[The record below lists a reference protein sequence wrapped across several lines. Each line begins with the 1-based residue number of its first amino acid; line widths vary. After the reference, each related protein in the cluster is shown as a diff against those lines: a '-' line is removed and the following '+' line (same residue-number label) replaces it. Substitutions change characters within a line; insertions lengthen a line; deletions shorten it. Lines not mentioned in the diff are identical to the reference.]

1 MAAGKM
7 LGQAAQQV
15 DAVYEKEATELARA
29 KTSEGMTAYEDWSRQ
44 QRMAAT
50 KVQGKDAEGI
60 GGRFATEAQ
69 AKAAEIRATLSP
81 RAQQAFDLQVRA
93 RMGSDQNYF
102 AAHETQQKQVYMDS
116 QSAARIGSLN
126 EEMSLAWDSPEARR
140 GHMLAIR
147 SEVAAIGQR
156 KGWDADTLAYQTQK
170 AENDALKGVILR
182 AVKEDPIKA
191 RQLFEENRGVFDS
204 QTAYTLDGATKES
217 AEKEVVARDG
227 AAAWEQAGRPVFM
240 DGGPSASYAPG
251 DYGAQAA
258 ALMPTIYGIESGG
271 RDLNP
276 DGSIVTSPKGAQGKA
291 QVMPAT
297 QADPGF
303 GVRPA
308 QDDSLAEKDR
318 VGRDY
323 FAAMLKRYDGNEV
336 LAAAA
341 YNAGP
346 GKVDEWLKANGD
358 PREVADLQQ
367 WVDKIPFGET
377 RDYVRKM
384 MARAGEQGI
393 TLQAVGGASGGGQP
407 QPPGP
412 PLSPEAQYLR
422 VVRANQQ
429 RYERGEI
436 SADMLTKLNTDA
448 KARAT
453 AEATARKA
461 QVEALQ
467 DDAYRHIATGG
478 KLDDWFKANP
488 QAYGLLGDKLKSL
501 EEYAANK
508 DEIVT
513 DFATYNELVR
523 LSDDDKRGF
532 SEINLNDYRTQLS
545 LTDLQKLAKRQSD
558 IRQGRDVPP
567 LQTARTA
574 AADLFKAY
582 GWNEK
587 AGKESSVSHR
597 IETVMERAEALVTE
611 AQAAGITLTTREI
624 KQKLAPLF
632 FEFDRGLGADLARK
646 NGSVSGWTDY
656 EIDVSKE
663 TIPDIATMTGMTPE
677 EVKRGVAVI
686 EGGNSFWPWSDNA
699 PLSAR
704 NIFVAATGA
713 PESFVDEYL
722 KVAEEKGMTPSATE
736 IGVAY
741 REREKA
747 VTATIPSVPNGA
759 EQVAKEQGVR

>member
-1 MAAGKM
+1 
-7 LGQAAQQV
+7 
-15 DAVYEKEATELARA
+15 
-29 KTSEGMTAYEDWSRQ
+29 
-44 QRMAAT
+44 
-50 KVQGKDAEGI
+50 
-60 GGRFATEAQ
+60 
-69 AKAAEIRATLSP
+69 
-81 RAQQAFDLQVRA
+81 
-93 RMGSDQNYF
+93 
-102 AAHETQQKQVYMDS
+102 
-116 QSAARIGSLN
+116 
-126 EEMSLAWDSPEARR
+126 
-140 GHMLAIR
+140 
-147 SEVAAIGQR
+147 
-156 KGWDADTLAYQTQK
+156 
-170 AENDALKGVILR
+170 
-182 AVKEDPIKA
+182 
-191 RQLFEENRGVFDS
+191 
-204 QTAYTLDGATKES
+204 
-217 AEKEVVARDG
+217 
-227 AAAWEQAGRPVFM
+227 
-240 DGGPSASYAPG
+240 
-251 DYGAQAA
+251 
-258 ALMPTIYGIESGG
+258 
-271 RDLNP
+271 
-276 DGSIVTSPKGAQGKA
+276 
-291 QVMPAT
+291 
-297 QADPGF
+297 
-303 GVRPA
+303 
-308 QDDSLAEKDR
+308 
-318 VGRDY
+318 
-323 FAAMLKRYDGNEV
+323 
-336 LAAAA
+336 
-341 YNAGP
+341 
-346 GKVDEWLKANGD
+346 
-358 PREVADLQQ
+358 
-367 WVDKIPFGET
+367 
-377 RDYVRKM
+377 
-384 MARAGEQGI
+384 
-393 TLQAVGGASGGGQP
+393 
-407 QPPGP
+407 
-412 PLSPEAQYLR
+412 

-663 TIPDIATMTGMTPE
+663 TIPD
-677 EVKRGVAVI
+677 
-686 EGGNSFWPWSDNA
+686 
-699 PLSAR
+699 
-704 NIFVAATGA
+704 GA
-713 PESFVDEYL
+713 W
-722 KVAEEKGMTPSATE
+722 
-736 IGVAY
+736 
-741 REREKA
+741 R
-747 VTATIPSVPNGA
+747 
-759 EQVAKEQGVR
+759 

>member
-1 MAAGKM
+1 MRVLKADPSTPITEVTST
-7 LGQAAQQV
+7 AAQ
-15 DAVYEKEATELARA
+15 DSNPAVFAQL
-29 KTSEGMTAYEDWSRQ
+29 STAAD
-44 QRMAAT
+44 M
-50 KVQGKDAEGI
+50 V
-60 GGRFATEAQ
+60 
-69 AKAAEIRATLSP
+69 
-81 RAQQAFDLQVRA
+81 
-93 RMGSDQNYF
+93 
-102 AAHETQQKQVYMDS
+102 
-116 QSAARIGSLN
+116 
-126 EEMSLAWDSPEARR
+126 AW
-140 GHMLAIR
+140 
-147 SEVAAIGQR
+147 
-156 KGWDADTLAYQTQK
+156 
-170 AENDALKGVILR
+170 
-182 AVKEDPIKA
+182 
-191 RQLFEENRGVFDS
+191 
-204 QTAYTLDGATKES
+204 
-217 AEKEVVARDG
+217 AEKKIG
-227 AAAWEQAGRPVFM
+227 AAPS
-240 DGGPSASYAPG
+240 DG
-251 DYGAQAA
+251 
-258 ALMPTIYGIESGG
+258 
-271 RDLNP
+271 
-276 DGSIVTSPKGAQGKA
+276 
-291 QVMPAT
+291 
-297 QADPGF
+297 
-303 GVRPA
+303 
-308 QDDSLAEKDR
+308 
-318 VGRDY
+318 
-323 FAAMLKRYDGNEV
+323 
-336 LAAAA
+336 
-341 YNAGP
+341 
-346 GKVDEWLKANGD
+346 
-358 PREVADLQQ
+358 
-367 WVDKIPFGET
+367 
-377 RDYVRKM
+377 
-384 MARAGEQGI
+384 
-393 TLQAVGGASGGGQP
+393 

-436 SADMLTKLNTDA
+436 SSDMLTKLNTDA